1 MDLKLSA
8 EIEAFAEEV
17 REFVRDRAPDV
28 PRRNGVRAPES
39 EAEFAQL
46 RQWTRDL
53 FEAGYINSD
62 WPAEYHG
69 RPGHDPL
76 EDVVFSQEMAKM
88 NAPIPIGAGTLA
100 GNAIVQFGT
109 EDQKRALLPRIVTAE
124 DIWCQLFS
132 EPDAGSDL
140 ASLKTRAVEDGD
152 QYIVSGQKV
161 WSTNAQWA
169 NYGYLLA
176 RTDPE
181 APKHAG
187 ISAFA
192 LDMSLPG
199 IEVRPLREIT
209 GTSDFNEVFLEDVVV
224 PKDALIGQP
233 NQGWAVA
240 TSSLIQERLGVAGGG
255 IRLQQTIRDLVS
267 LAETCTRSE
276 QPATTRDDVRQRLA
290 DLYARVNISRYLG
303 YVAITHQLRGEMVI
317 SDAPVGKLF
326 FSELNLEI
334 AEYAMALQGSDAVL
348 VEGDRDAVDHG
359 TWQDAFLYARAF
371 TIAGGSSEIMRN
383 MLAERAL
390 SMPKDP
396 KPVAS

>member
-46 RQWTRDL
+46 RQWTREL

-62 WPAEYHG
+62 WPGEYHG

-76 EDVVFSQEMAKM
+76 EDVVFSQEMAKL

-109 EDQKRALLPRIVTAE
+109 EDQKRALLPRIVSAE

-169 NYGYLLA
+169 DYGYLLA

-209 GTSDFNEVFLEDVVV
+209 GTSDFNEVFLGEVVV

-255 IRLQQTIRDLVS
+255 IRLQQTIRDLFS
-267 LAETCTRSE
+267 LAQTCTRSK
-276 QPATTRDDVRQRLA
+276 QPASARDDVRQGLA

-303 YVAITHQLRGEMVI
+303 YVAITNQLRGEMVL

-348 VEGDRDAVDHG
+348 VEGDRDAVDRG

-390 SMPKDP
+390 AMPKDP